1 MKRCLQVTEGAIMFV
16 KMATLF
22 GVGRIPKAPGTWG
35 SLVTL
40 PLCFVLL
47 KLGPF
52 IYMAVTLGLI
62 ILAIVAAEHYER
74 QSEKHDSKEI
84 VIDELAGMLVTMTW
98 LPLTWQSFVIGF
110 LVFRFFDIVKPFPI
124 SYFDKKVP
132 GGFGVVADDLVA
144 GLLGNILLQLVL
156 HHTAWLGIQIQN
168 FG

>member
-1 MKRCLQVTEGAIMFV
+1 MLIQL
-16 KMATLF
+16 ATLF

-40 PLCFVLL
+40 PLCFLL
-47 KLGPF
+47 MKLGVF
-52 IYMAVTLGLI
+52 VYMAATMALT
-62 ILAIVAAEHYER
+62 ILAIVAAERYEQ

-98 LPLTWQSFVIGF
+98 LPVTWQSFVIGF
-110 LVFRFFDIVKPFPI
+110 LVFRFFDVLKPFPI

-144 GLLGNILLQLVL
+144 GILGNVVLQLML
-156 HHTAWLGIQIQN
+156 HHTAWLGVQIQN
-168 FG
+168 LG